1 MTRSRYCRLPAA
13 VMTAGCSLL
22 AVLTLLP
29 ACKTRPRGGVYIM
42 RHKKP
47 ESPPAPAA
55 TPTAAAAAPS
65 LGDPVYEQ
73 FVRPFFHKQGC
84 DSTACHG
91 AYRGGG
97 MYLREP
103 LGRNPKDYQSVL
115 ARLDRKNPEKSELV
129 QKMLNQVGHE
139 GGRNVDPKSCQ
150 YARLLAWIGQ
160 KADQPCTEPPPP
172 ELKPRFVREVAPALT
187 ALGCAAASCH
197 GSGPAR
203 ARFDL
208 EGLNAVPAV
217 TERAF
222 FDVARYNTGNFATWR
237 MALIRAADAADGVHK
252 QKADPQ
258 SCAYRRLY
266 SFLAKAPEQT
276 CAVDAKP
283 PTPLPSQEV
292 FSTQVLPVLER
303 RGCLQT
309 ACHGSGAGDM
319 TLLPAES
326 GPTAARHSYLVL
338 LARVEDLG
346 HIDDST
352 LLRTAR
358 NKEPHGGGQRLAG
371 KGDCAD
377 DQLVAWLRSRPIRP
391 CPPPQPPT
399 YESFV
404 SQMQPVLD
412 RMTCTIAK
420 CHGGAIPRF
429 TLIRFATEP
438 QQLQANYRE
447 VLGHIDYDY
456 TPFSS
461 IMLRMREPCAY
472 AITAAWIERKPRP
485 TCVLHDP
492 DPSVFPQPDAE
503 GNPVHPK
510 TPPGPPPGVKL

>member
-1 MTRSRYCRLPAA
+1 MNRSVFSRLPA
-13 VMTAGCSLL
+13 VVLAGGCGLL
-22 AVLTLLP
+22 AVLTVLS
-29 ACKTRPRGGVYIM
+29 ACKTRPRGGVYIV

-47 ESPPAPAA
+47 ESIQAAAPP
-55 TPTAAAAAPS
+55 AAAAEPS
-65 LGDPVYEQ
+65 IADATYEH

-84 DSTACHG
+84 DSAACHG
-91 AYRGGG
+91 SYRGGG

-103 LGRNPKDYQSVL
+103 SGRNRKDYESVL
-115 ARLDRKNPEKSELV
+115 ARLDRNNPEKSELV
-129 QKMLNQVGHE
+129 QKIRNEIGHE
-139 GGRNVDPKSCQ
+139 GGRNVDPQSCH
-150 YARLLAWIGQ
+150 YARLIAWIGQ
-160 KADQPCTEPPPP
+160 KPDMPCSEPPPP
-172 ELKPRFVREVAPALT
+172 ELKPRFVREVAPALS

-197 GSGPAR
+197 GGGPAR

-208 EGLNAVPAV
+208 QGLTAVPAEP
-217 TERAF
+217 ERAF
-222 FDVARYNTGNFATWR
+222 FEVMRHNPDRVAVWQLAP
-237 MALIRAADAADGVHK
+237 IRAADAADGVHK
-252 QKADPQ
+252 QKADPL

-266 SFLAKAPEQT
+266 GFLAKAPEQT
-276 CAVDAKP
+276 CALNAP
-283 PTPLPSQEV
+283 PPVPLPSLEV
-292 FSTQVLPVLER
+292 FTSQVLPVLER
-303 RGCLQT
+303 RGCLQSG
-309 ACHGSGAGDM
+309 CHGGGAGDM
-319 TLLPAES
+319 TLLSKDS
-326 GPTAARHSYLVL
+326 GPEAARHSYLVL
-338 LARVEDLG
+338 LARIEDLR
-346 HIDDST
+346 HVDDST

-358 NKEPHGGGQRLAG
+358 NKEPHGGGRRLGG

-377 DQLVAWLRSRPIRP
+377 DQMAAWLSARPIKP

-399 YESFV
+399 YDSFV
-404 SQMQPVLD
+404 AQMQPVLD
-412 RMTCTIAK
+412 RMTCTISK

-429 TLIRFATEP
+429 TLIRHATEP

-510 TPPGPPPGVKL
+510 APPGPPPGVKL